1 MQEILEQLTVTSMS
15 VVLTAAYSGGLPP
28 IAVAGMLL
36 AICCAGLTQW
46 LMLSHGEWAWLPSA
60 CLGLMVLAVPSLFVA
75 LPAVGYA
82 AARTFQSD
90 RHIPPSAPACTMKPP
105 YRVFAWCAA
114 LSWVPACIRLSLRAL
129 LGIQANSAMV
139 PGHAA
144 APVCALVLLCII
156 AFMLGTGR
164 RGLVNLAGAWRHA
177 YDERRA
183 TARDLADRLSSSAE
197 ERSIAVRMATLN
209 ERTRIARDIHD
220 NVGHLLTRAIMQTE
234 ASKVVAQARGE
245 TDAAQALSDI
255 GITLQEAMS
264 MMRRSVHDLADDGT
278 DFATMIEDATQ
289 CPSTLKVQ
297 VTNGIANAPAPVA
310 RCCCALIREAL
321 ANTVHH
327 SHASHAE
334 VTLRDFPAFWQI
346 VVQDDGGNDSGM
358 PGERRSYE
366 HKRGMGLADIEDRV
380 HALNG
385 TCAFGPHESG
395 WRVFASIPKA
405 GFTLP
410 SALRA

>member
-1 MQEILEQLTVTSMS
+1 M
-15 VVLTAAYSGGLPP
+15 
-28 IAVAGMLL
+28 
-36 AICCAGLTQW
+36 
-46 LMLSHGEWAWLPSA
+46 
-60 CLGLMVLAVPSLFVA
+60 
-75 LPAVGYA
+75 
-82 AARTFQSD
+82 
-90 RHIPPSAPACTMKPP
+90 
-105 YRVFAWCAA
+105 
-114 LSWVPACIRLSLRAL
+114 
-129 LGIQANSAMV
+129 
-139 PGHAA
+139 
-144 APVCALVLLCII
+144 LLCII
-156 AFMLGTGR
+156 AFVLGTGR
-164 RGLVNLAGAWRHA
+164 RGLVNLAGAWRHV

-255 GITLQEAMS
+255 NITLQEAMS

-278 DFATMIEDATQ
+278 DFVTMIEDATQ

-297 VTNGIANAPAPVA
+297 VTNGITNAPAPVA

-385 TCAFGPHESG
+385 TCAFGPHGSG

-405 GFTLP
+405 GFALP
-410 SALRA
+410 SASRA

>member
-15 VVLTAAYSGGLPP
+15 VALTAAYGGGLPP

-60 CLGLMVLAVPSLFVA
+60 CLGLTVLAAPSLFVA

-114 LSWVPACIRLSLRAL
+114 LSWVPACIRLPLQTM
-129 LGIQANSAMV
+129 LGIQANSDMV

-183 TARDLADRLSSSAE
+183 TARDLAARLSSSAE

-234 ASKVVAQARGE
+234 ASKVVAQARGK
-245 TDAAQALSDI
+245 TDAAQALNDI
-255 GITLQEAMS
+255 NITLQEAMS

-380 HALNG
+380 HTLNG
-385 TCAFGPHESG
+385 TCAFGPHGSG

-405 GFTLP
+405 GFALP
-410 SALRA
+410 SASRA